1 MATLSTMTNF
11 SNINK
16 KAICDSKS
24 TTIMPKEKRV
34 PSKIKSNV
42 RKAKREILN

>member
-16 KAICDSKS
+16 IAKFYSKS
-24 TTIMPKEKRV
+24 IMPKEKRV
-34 PSKIKSNV
+34 PSKLSQMSEKL
-42 RKAKREILN
+42 KGKF